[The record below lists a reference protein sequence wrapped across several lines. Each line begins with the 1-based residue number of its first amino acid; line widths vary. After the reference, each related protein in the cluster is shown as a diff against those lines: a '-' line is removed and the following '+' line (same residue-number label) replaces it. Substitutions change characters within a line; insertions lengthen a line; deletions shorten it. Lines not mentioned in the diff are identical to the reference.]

1 MIDKLN
7 ERLKIEKSTA
17 YTDKAGNHRNAWE
30 DCFSCFTYASTYES
44 QESGDEVK
52 QENRSVV
59 FTVRWCRETAAVTST
74 GYRIQF
80 RGDVFNILSVDPM
93 NYQKKEIR
101 LHCRKAERS

>member
-7 ERLKIEKSTA
+7 ERLTIEKSKA
-17 YTDKAGNHRNAWE
+17 YTDKAGNHRNTCE
-30 DCFSCFTYASTYES
+30 EYLTCFTYASTYEA
-44 QESGDEVK
+44 QESGDEVR
-52 QENRSVV
+52 QENRSIV

-74 GYRIQF
+74 GYRIRF

-101 LHCRKAERS
+101 LHCRKAERP

>member
-7 ERLKIEKSTA
+7 ERLTIEKSKA
-17 YTDKAGNHRNAWE
+17 YTDKAGNHRNTWE
-30 DCFSCFTYASTYES
+30 EYLTCFTYASTYEA
-44 QESGDEVK
+44 QESGDEVR
-52 QENRSVV
+52 QENRSIV
-59 FTVRWCRETAAVTST
+59 FTVRWCRETATVTST

>member
-7 ERLKIEKSTA
+7 ERLTIEKSKA
-17 YTDKAGNHRNAWE
+17 YTDKAGNHRNTWE
-30 DCFSCFTYASTYES
+30 EYLTCFTYASTYEV
-44 QESGDEVK
+44 QESGDEVR
-52 QENRSVV
+52 QENRSIV

-74 GYRIQF
+74 GYRIRF
-80 RGDVFNILSVDPM
+80 RGDAFNILSVDPM